1 MPNVLETPRP
11 PTRPTVAQHS
21 VELLDRF
28 RVVADGSEPR
38 LPLSAQ
44 RLVAHLGLVD
54 RPHRNVVA
62 SVLWPNSTERH
73 AHGSL
78 RSTLWRL
85 DQTCRGLV
93 RSAQGALFLP
103 PEVRVDARELTGWA
117 RRMLDPADGLDRQRA
132 PDLAFRGELLPG
144 WYDEWVVVERECLHQ
159 LRLHALEA
167 LAHKLAKEGRFGEAL
182 EAAQGVMRCEPLR
195 ESAQRLAIRIHL
207 AEGNTAEALRQF
219 DGFSRVLHAEL
230 GLRPSQWLTDLIAPY
245 QRVRSTRRVGGAA
258 FAQSADGSAGG

>member
-1 MPNVLETPRP
+1 MPDVLDTPRP
-11 PTRPTVAQHS
+11 PARSRLPDLT

-28 RVVADGSEPR
+28 RVLAGDREPR

-44 RLVAHLGLVD
+44 RVVAHLGLVD

-62 SVLWPNSTERH
+62 SVLWPDATERH

-78 RSTLWRL
+78 RSTLWRI
-85 DQTCRGLV
+85 DQSCPGLV
-93 RSAQGALFLP
+93 RAAQGAVFLA

-117 RRMLDPADGLDRQRA
+117 RRMLDPEDDLDRQRA

-144 WYDEWVVVERECLHQ
+144 WYDDWVVVERECLHQ

-167 LAHKLAKEGRFGEAL
+167 LAHKLARDGRFGEAL
-182 EAAQGVMRCEPLR
+182 EAAHGVMRCEPLR

-219 DGFSRVLHAEL
+219 DGFSRTLHAEL
-230 GLRPSQWLTDLIAPY
+230 GLRPSQWLTDLVAPF
-245 QRVRSTRRVGGAA
+245 QRVRSARRLGVAGR
-258 FAQSADGSAGG
+258 GSP